1 MARKTRAQLEAIWI
15 DGYTPTQQ
23 DFADLFESVINID
36 TDKAPL
42 YKYKAYLS
50 QSGTD
55 APVATVVVN
64 TFPAELVW
72 SYSSEGTYLVTL
84 AGAFTEGKTFTQIDG
99 SEGRATSSI
108 LHCTKVFGLND
119 VDSCYLVTG
128 DISGTKSDG
137 KMFSMGVSIEVYP

>member
-1 MARKTRAQLEAIWI
+1 MATLTRAQLTALWI
-15 DGYTPTQQ
+15 TGYTPTQT
-23 DFADLFESVINID
+23 DYTNLFDSFVNKT
-36 TDKAPL
+36 TDKPPV
-42 YKYKAYLS
+42 YRYKAFIA

-64 TFPAELVW
+64 TFPGELVW
-72 SYSSEGTYLVTL
+72 SYSAVGTYFVTL
-84 AGAFTEGKTFTQIDG
+84 AGVFTEGKTFPMIDG

-128 DISGTKSDG
+128 DINGTKSDG
-137 KMFSMGVSIEVYP
+137 KLFSMAVSIEVYP